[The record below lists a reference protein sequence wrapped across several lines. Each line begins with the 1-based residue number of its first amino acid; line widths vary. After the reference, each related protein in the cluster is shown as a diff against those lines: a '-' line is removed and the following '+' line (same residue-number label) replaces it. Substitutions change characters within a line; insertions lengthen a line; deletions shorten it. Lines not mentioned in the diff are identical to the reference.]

1 MFRHFFLLRESMRS
15 RLHSPLFRHRAF
27 STALMSPMTNLSAAR
42 ATAPLRV
49 VRGAGVRIYD
59 DRGNEYLEAMAGLW
73 CTSLGWGNAELA
85 DVTRQQM
92 LDLSYY
98 HGFTGR
104 LVPVA
109 EELAEKLVE
118 LAPGRLKDNSRVFFG
133 MSGSDANDTQV
144 RMLWHYNHIM
154 GRPKKRKLISRH
166 RGYHGVTVASGSL
179 TGLPYVHTAQGLP
192 LDFVAAHVTCPSYY
206 RQGREGESE
215 ADFVQRLAAELEDAI
230 ETAGGA
236 SEVAAFI
243 AEPLQGA
250 GGVVLPPTGY
260 FEAVGRV
267 CRKHEVLMVG
277 DEVITGFGRTGQF
290 WGADV
295 FGQQT
300 DLLSCA
306 KQLTSGYIPLSAA
319 ILPADMC
326 DAMEAQTARSGSV
339 FGHGY
344 TYTSHPVACAVALK
358 VLDIQERRE
367 TGLGVLAFLILSLIA
382 PDCLPH
388 QVLEIM
394 ERDRLVDNVRQR
406 LGPLFQARLRELAA
420 HPLVGEARGVGLIG
434 GLELV
439 SDQATKK
446 QFAPGVAPKVVQSAL
461 AHGLV
466 VRALAGDVIALC
478 PPLVITPNEVNEV
491 FDKLE
496 AALDDVLKKVA
507 VA

>member
-1 MFRHFFLLRESMRS
+1 
-15 RLHSPLFRHRAF
+15 
-27 STALMSPMTNLSAAR
+27 
-42 ATAPLRV
+42 
-49 VRGAGVRIYD
+49 
-59 DRGNEYLEAMAGLW
+59 MAGLW

-109 EELAEKLVE
+109 EELAEKLVA

-230 ETAGGA
+230 EAAGGA

-250 GGVVLPPTGY
+250 GGVVLPPSGY

-277 DEVITGFGRTGQF
+277 DEVITGFGRTGKF
-290 WGADV
+290 WGADA

-358 VLDIQERRE
+358 VL
-367 TGLGVLAFLILSLIA
+367 
-382 PDCLPH
+382 
-388 QVLEIM
+388 EIM
-394 ERDRLVDNVRQR
+394 ERDGLVDNVRQR
-406 LGPLFQARLRELAA
+406 LGPLFQARLAQLAA

-461 AHGLV
+461 
-466 VRALAGDVIALC
+466 DQ
-478 PPLVITPNEVNEV
+478 
-491 FDKLE
+491 LE
-496 AALDDVLKKVA
+496 
-507 VA
+507 

>member
-1 MFRHFFLLRESMRS
+1 
-15 RLHSPLFRHRAF
+15 
-27 STALMSPMTNLSAAR
+27 
-42 ATAPLRV
+42 
-49 VRGAGVRIYD
+49 
-59 DRGNEYLEAMAGLW
+59 
-73 CTSLGWGNAELA
+73 
-85 DVTRQQM
+85 
-92 LDLSYY
+92 
-98 HGFTGR
+98 
-104 LVPVA
+104 
-109 EELAEKLVE
+109 
-118 LAPGRLKDNSRVFFG
+118 
-133 MSGSDANDTQV
+133 
-144 RMLWHYNHIM
+144 
-154 GRPKKRKLISRH
+154 
-166 RGYHGVTVASGSL
+166 
-179 TGLPYVHTAQGLP
+179 
-192 LDFVAAHVTCPSYY
+192 VTCPSYY

-230 ETAGGA
+230 EAAGGA

-250 GGVVLPPTGY
+250 GGVVLPPSGY

-277 DEVITGFGRTGQF
+277 DEVITGFGRTGKF
-290 WGADV
+290 WGADA

-358 VLDIQERRE
+358 VL
-367 TGLGVLAFLILSLIA
+367 
-382 PDCLPH
+382 
-388 QVLEIM
+388 EIM
-394 ERDRLVDNVRQR
+394 ERDGLVDNVRQR
-406 LGPLFQARLRELAA
+406 LGPLFQARLAQLAA

-461 AHGLV
+461 DHGLI

-496 AALDDVLKKVA
+496 AALDDVLKKVE

>member
-1 MFRHFFLLRESMRS
+1 
-15 RLHSPLFRHRAF
+15 
-27 STALMSPMTNLSAAR
+27 
-42 ATAPLRV
+42 
-49 VRGAGVRIYD
+49 
-59 DRGNEYLEAMAGLW
+59 MAGLW

-109 EELAEKLVE
+109 EELAEKLVA

-230 ETAGGA
+230 EAAGGA

-250 GGVVLPPTGY
+250 GGVVLPPSGY

-277 DEVITGFGRTGQF
+277 DEVITGIGRTGKY
-290 WGADV
+290 WGADAL
-295 FGQQT
+295 GQQT

-358 VLDIQERRE
+358 VL
-367 TGLGVLAFLILSLIA
+367 
-382 PDCLPH
+382 
-388 QVLEIM
+388 EIM
-394 ERDRLVDNVRQR
+394 ERDGLVDNVRQR
-406 LGPLFQARLRELAA
+406 LGPLFQARLAQLAA

-461 AHGLV
+461 DHGLI

-496 AALDDVLKKVA
+496 AALDDVLKKVE

>member
-1 MFRHFFLLRESMRS
+1 MLSAAARRWATPRS
-15 RLHSPLFRHRAF
+15 RHRAF

-59 DRGNEYLEAMAGLW
+59 DHGNEYLEAMAGLW

-109 EELAEKLVE
+109 EELAEKLVA

-230 ETAGGA
+230 EAAGGA

-250 GGVVLPPTGY
+250 GGVVL
-260 FEAVGRV
+260 R
-267 CRKHEVLMVG
+267 
-277 DEVITGFGRTGQF
+277 
-290 WGADV
+290 W
-295 FGQQT
+295 
-300 DLLSCA
+300 
-306 KQLTSGYIPLSAA
+306 
-319 ILPADMC
+319 
-326 DAMEAQTARSGSV
+326 
-339 FGHGY
+339 
-344 TYTSHPVACAVALK
+344 VACAASMRCSWSVT
-358 VLDIQERRE
+358 R
-367 TGLGVLAFLILSLIA
+367 S
-382 PDCLPH
+382 
-388 QVLEIM
+388 
-394 ERDRLVDNVRQR
+394 
-406 LGPLFQARLRELAA
+406 
-420 HPLVGEARGVGLIG
+420 
-434 GLELV
+434 
-439 SDQATKK
+439 
-446 QFAPGVAPKVVQSAL
+446 
-461 AHGLV
+461 
-466 VRALAGDVIALC
+466 
-478 PPLVITPNEVNEV
+478 
-491 FDKLE
+491 
-496 AALDDVLKKVA
+496 
-507 VA
+507 

>member
-1 MFRHFFLLRESMRS
+1 
-15 RLHSPLFRHRAF
+15 
-27 STALMSPMTNLSAAR
+27 
-42 ATAPLRV
+42 
-49 VRGAGVRIYD
+49 
-59 DRGNEYLEAMAGLW
+59 MAGLW

-109 EELAEKLVE
+109 EELAEKLVA

-230 ETAGGA
+230 EAAGGA

-290 WGADV
+290 WGADA

-358 VLDIQERRE
+358 VL
-367 TGLGVLAFLILSLIA
+367 
-382 PDCLPH
+382 
-388 QVLEIM
+388 EIM
-394 ERDRLVDNVRQR
+394 ERDGLVDNVRQR
-406 LGPLFQARLRELAA
+406 LGPLFQARLAKLAA

-461 AHGLV
+461 DHGLI

-496 AALDDVLKKVA
+496 AALDDVLKKVK